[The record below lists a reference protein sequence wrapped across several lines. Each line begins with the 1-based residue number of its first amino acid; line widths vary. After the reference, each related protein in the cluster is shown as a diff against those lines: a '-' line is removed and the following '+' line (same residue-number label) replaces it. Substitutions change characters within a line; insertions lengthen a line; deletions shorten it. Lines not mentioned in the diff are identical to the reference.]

1 MLGPRGSR
9 RLDDDSV
16 EGEDPLAPFGP
27 NAARHVR
34 RTDGFPHC
42 PDIVVNSTF
51 WEDLDEVAA
60 FEELVGS
67 HGGMGGEQSHP
78 FALIPSRLDASRGR
92 DRGRRGDAPPL
103 PSAGSRRSATTL
115 SNDAGAVTWLGH
127 ATALIELGG
136 ARLLTDPVL
145 RRHLFHLKRVA
156 PPVDPEHHSRLDA
169 VLISH
174 LHHDHLDLPSLRLLA
189 GTAPGFSSPPGPD
202 GSRAG
207 MGSRRSPSSRPATRT
222 ASQAHAVL
230 AVPAIHHGG
239 RVLSRT
245 KADCLGY
252 VVEADGVRVY
262 FAGDTDVFD
271 GMADLADLDLALIPV
286 WGWGPEPRIRPPR
299 SRGRGRGAGAA
310 PPAAR
315 GADPLGHAV
324 PAHRARPEAAAQ
336 RSTPR
341 ACPRGGA
348 ARAGRGDPRVLAPG
362 EAIDL

>member
-1 MLGPRGSR
+1 MTR
-9 RLDDDSV
+9 R
-16 EGEDPLAPFGP
+16 
-27 NAARHVR
+27 
-34 RTDGFPHC
+34 
-42 PDIVVNSTF
+42 
-51 WEDLDEVAA
+51 
-60 FEELVGS
+60 
-67 HGGMGGEQSHP
+67 
-78 FALIPSRLDASRGR
+78 
-92 DRGRRGDAPPL
+92 
-103 PSAGSRRSATTL
+103 
-115 SNDAGAVTWLGH
+115 VTWLGH

-189 GTAPGFSSPPGPD
+189 GGGARLFVPAGAGRLASGHGFASVTELA
-202 GSRAG
+202 AG
-207 MGSRRSPSSRPATRT
+207 D
-222 ASQAHAVL
+222 AHQVAGARLL

-271 GMADLADLDLALIPV
+271 GMAAIADLDLALIPV
-286 WGWGPEPRIRPPR
+286 WGWGPSLGSGHLDPVGAAEALALLRPRLAVPIHWGTLFPRIVPDRRQRLSDPPLELAR
-299 SRGRGRGAGAA
+299 A
-310 PPAAR
+310 AAR
-315 GADPLGHAV
+315 LAPDV
-324 PAHRARPEAAAQ
+324 EI
-336 RSTPR
+336 
-341 ACPRGGA
+341 
-348 ARAGRGDPRVLAPG
+348 RVLAPG